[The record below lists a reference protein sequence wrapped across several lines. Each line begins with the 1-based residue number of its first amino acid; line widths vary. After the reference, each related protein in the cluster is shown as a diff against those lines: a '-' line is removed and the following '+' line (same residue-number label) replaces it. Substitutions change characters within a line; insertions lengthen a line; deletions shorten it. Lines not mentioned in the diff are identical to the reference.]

1 MGPWSRVAGLG
12 VNTLAGGFFHLATWV
27 HVLAGTAAT
36 VKAWRDGRRPQSRSF
51 HTGLVLG
58 WGVSTWSKESST
70 TGCWG
75 STTSVTTWAPH
86 CRETSGEAARTGV
99 RHASRWSGT
108 SHDPSGVEDLGL
120 Y

>member
-12 VNTLAGGFFHLATWV
+12 VNTPAGGFFHLATWV

-58 WGVSTWSKESST
+58 WGVFNLVE
-70 TGCWG
+70 
-75 STTSVTTWAPH
+75 
-86 CRETSGEAARTGV
+86 GV
-99 RHASRWSGT
+99 VDHRLL
-108 SHDPSGVEDLGL
+108 GVHHVRDDLGAAL
-120 Y
+120 S